1 MIDESL
7 ARMRTHHNNIRRYRQ
22 LLQTKLTDLERQY
35 VERRLSEEQS
45 ALEIVANTALPFSLP
60 SPRTPPES
68 VST

>member
-1 MIDESL
+1 MIDEFL
-7 ARMRTHHNNIRRYRQ
+7 ARMRTHRNNIRRYRK

-45 ALEIVANTALPFSLP
+45 ALDAITTTALPFSLP

>member
-7 ARMRTHHNNIRRYRQ
+7 ARMRTHRNNIRRYHQ